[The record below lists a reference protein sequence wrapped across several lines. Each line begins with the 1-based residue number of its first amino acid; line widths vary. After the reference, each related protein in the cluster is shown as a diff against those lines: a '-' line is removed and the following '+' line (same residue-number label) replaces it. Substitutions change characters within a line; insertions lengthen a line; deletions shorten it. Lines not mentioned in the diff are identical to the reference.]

1 MTRKRPLSNGPY
13 LLSPAADAI
22 TIAWEMSEE
31 LDAIVRCGTEAL
43 CCTADG
49 GYCVS
54 LCCLCRRGEAL

>member
-31 LDAIVRCGTEAL
+31 LDAIVRCGTETL
-43 CCTADG
+43 CCTAAAKRQ
-49 GYCVS
+49 CVN
-54 LCCLCRRGEAL
+54 REIQR

>member
-43 CCTADG
+43 
-49 GYCVS
+49 
-54 LCCLCRRGEAL
+54 